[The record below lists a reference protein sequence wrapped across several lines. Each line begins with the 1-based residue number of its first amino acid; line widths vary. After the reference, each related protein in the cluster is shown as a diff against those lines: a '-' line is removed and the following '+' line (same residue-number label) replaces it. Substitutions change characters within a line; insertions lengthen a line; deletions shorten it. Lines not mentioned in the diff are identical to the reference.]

1 MKRKLLV
8 VVLVVVALLT
18 VSALVFGA
26 PSPNKDDS
34 TLIVA
39 VPDAPSYMDP
49 QVQASIGTYRVTT
62 QIFDRLVSMDT
73 EMNLVPG
80 LAESWDVE
88 DEKTTVFHLRKG
100 VKFHNGEE
108 MTSEDVKYS
117 LERCIASSGVNYNYL
132 IIDHIEI
139 IDNYTIKIIT
149 KEPFNALLY
158 RLTLDAASI
167 VSKKAATSSEEF
179 NKHPVGA
186 GPFKFVSWEM
196 GGDVVLEANE
206 DYYKGAPKIK
216 KLIFRQIP
224 EALNR
229 AIGLETAEIDLAYDL
244 AITDLDMLMKN
255 EMITVETVPST
266 TVWYLGFNVQK
277 EPLDN
282 VLVRQA
288 VAYGLNTQDVID
300 IVYNGVAS
308 PAHNTMLPPRL
319 FGYAPDTVEYP
330 YSIEKAKEVLAE
342 AGYPD
347 GFATT
352 LWCSDSQVMRDIA
365 VVVQEQLRVIGIS
378 AEIKTVEAGNYYAA
392 TGAGEQDLFILSKT
406 SIDPDSM
413 LRAMYHTEAFGL
425 SGNRSFWATPETDEK
440 INQASITLEPQKAQE
455 LYREIQ
461 TIVAQ
466 QLPLIPLMIE
476 NLNAGMQS
484 NVKGFELYPGKSHYI
499 YGTWF
504 E

>member
-1 MKRKLLV
+1 M
-8 VVLVVVALLT
+8 
-18 VSALVFGA
+18 
-26 PSPNKDDS
+26 
-34 TLIVA
+34 
-39 VPDAPSYMDP
+39 
-49 QVQASIGTYRVTT
+49 
-62 QIFDRLVSMDT
+62 
-73 EMNLVPG
+73 E
-80 LAESWDVE
+80 
-88 DEKTTVFHLRKG
+88 
-100 VKFHNGEE
+100 
-108 MTSEDVKYS
+108 
-117 LERCIASSGVNYNYL
+117 
-132 IIDHIEI
+132 
-139 IDNYTIKIIT
+139 
-149 KEPFNALLY
+149 
-158 RLTLDAASI
+158 
-167 VSKKAATSSEEF
+167 
-179 NKHPVGA
+179 
-186 GPFKFVSWEM
+186 
-196 GGDVVLEANE
+196 
-206 DYYKGAPKIK
+206 
-216 KLIFRQIP
+216 
-224 EALNR
+224 
-229 AIGLETAEIDLAYDL
+229 
-244 AITDLDMLMKN
+244 N

>member
-1 MKRKLLV
+1 M
-8 VVLVVVALLT
+8 
-18 VSALVFGA
+18 
-26 PSPNKDDS
+26 
-34 TLIVA
+34 
-39 VPDAPSYMDP
+39 
-49 QVQASIGTYRVTT
+49 
-62 QIFDRLVSMDT
+62 
-73 EMNLVPG
+73 
-80 LAESWDVE
+80 
-88 DEKTTVFHLRKG
+88 
-100 VKFHNGEE
+100 
-108 MTSEDVKYS
+108 
-117 LERCIASSGVNYNYL
+117 
-132 IIDHIEI
+132 
-139 IDNYTIKIIT
+139 
-149 KEPFNALLY
+149 
-158 RLTLDAASI
+158 
-167 VSKKAATSSEEF
+167 
-179 NKHPVGA
+179 
-186 GPFKFVSWEM
+186 
-196 GGDVVLEANE
+196 
-206 DYYKGAPKIK
+206 GAPKIK

-244 AITDLDMLMKN
+244 AITDLDMLMEN

-484 NVKGFELYPGKSHYI
+484 NVKGFELYQLPDRKSVV
-499 YGTWF
+499 
-504 E
+504 

>member
-1 MKRKLLV
+1 ML
-8 VVLVVVALLT
+8 
-18 VSALVFGA
+18 
-26 PSPNKDDS
+26 
-34 TLIVA
+34 
-39 VPDAPSYMDP
+39 
-49 QVQASIGTYRVTT
+49 
-62 QIFDRLVSMDT
+62 
-73 EMNLVPG
+73 
-80 LAESWDVE
+80 
-88 DEKTTVFHLRKG
+88 
-100 VKFHNGEE
+100 
-108 MTSEDVKYS
+108 
-117 LERCIASSGVNYNYL
+117 
-132 IIDHIEI
+132 
-139 IDNYTIKIIT
+139 
-149 KEPFNALLY
+149 
-158 RLTLDAASI
+158 
-167 VSKKAATSSEEF
+167 
-179 NKHPVGA
+179 
-186 GPFKFVSWEM
+186 
-196 GGDVVLEANE
+196 
-206 DYYKGAPKIK
+206 
-216 KLIFRQIP
+216 FRS
-224 EALNR
+224 
-229 AIGLETAEIDLAYDL
+229 AEIDLAYDL
-244 AITDLDMLMKN
+244 AITDLDMLMEN

-425 SGNRSFWATPETDEK
+425 SGNRSFWATR
-440 INQASITLEPQKAQE
+440 
-455 LYREIQ
+455 REIGRASCRER
-461 TIVAQ
+461 V
-466 QLPLIPLMIE
+466 
-476 NLNAGMQS
+476 
-484 NVKGFELYPGKSHYI
+484 
-499 YGTWF
+499 
-504 E
+504 